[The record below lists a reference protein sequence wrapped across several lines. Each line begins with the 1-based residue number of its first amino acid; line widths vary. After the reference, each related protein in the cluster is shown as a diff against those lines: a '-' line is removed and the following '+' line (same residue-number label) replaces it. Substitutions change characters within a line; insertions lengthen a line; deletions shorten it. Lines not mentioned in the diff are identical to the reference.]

1 MVTPSSEGYN
11 LTSPSGAVQTLE
23 IRVTNWAYGI
33 QIANAYVA
41 GGARKLVK
49 IPSYTRTMELIGDS
63 LSAGQYT
70 TLEGMSSYA
79 WSLMYGFGDVEFS
92 ITTYPGI
99 CLHDGKCYGNLR
111 VQTYQWLKVSD
122 TSDRAIQINGD
133 NITLINIGTNDNNT
147 ANNVTSAQ
155 FTASYIQLI
164 NETRAKWP
172 HTQIIVLSLWS
183 GFNRASNTWAQG
195 ASFLDEIQMVVNHFN
210 GGSLD
215 QYGRKGFVHYFD
227 TTGILEHNDIG
238 PQYNPTDFGHV
249 KLA

>member
-1 MVTPSSEGYN
+1 
-11 LTSPSGAVQTLE
+11 
-23 IRVTNWAYGI
+23 
-33 QIANAYVA
+33 
-41 GGARKLVK
+41 
-49 IPSYTRTMELIGDS
+49 MELIGDS

-79 WSLMYGFGDVEFS
+79 WGLMYGFGHVEFS

-122 TSDRAIQINGD
+122 TSDRAIQIYGD
-133 NITLINIGTNDNNT
+133 NPPEWNFLAPPAADITLINIGTNDNNT

-164 NETRAKWP
+164 NETHAEWP

-195 ASFLDEIQMVVNHFN
+195 ASFLNEIQMVVNHFN

-227 TTGILEHNDIG
+227 TTGILEHNDIR

-249 KLA
+249 KLASHLMQYIKLTIG